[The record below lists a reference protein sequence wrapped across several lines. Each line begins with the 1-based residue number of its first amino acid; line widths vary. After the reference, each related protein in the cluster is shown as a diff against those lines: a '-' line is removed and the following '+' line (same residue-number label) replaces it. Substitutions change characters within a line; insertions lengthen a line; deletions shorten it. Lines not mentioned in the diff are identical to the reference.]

1 MSDNFRHHGRTENFE
16 LLTGVCRPVESG
28 PFRPLVSTD
37 TEAAPAL
44 SQAGEQSKGSCCSW
58 NTTGNLSV
66 EKDLLVALLPP
77 DSSPSVN
84 YSETSRPL
92 HLPPLS
98 SFQRRKHSLC
108 RPVSAL
114 EFTPLPPKLFSVLVA
129 SPIRRGWRFFVQQA
143 HIYKWP
149 QLCSAELNRLPRQGL
164 SCVKF

>member
-1 MSDNFRHHGRTENFE
+1 MAERRTLNSSRR
-16 LLTGVCRPVESG
+16 VCRPVESG

-98 SFQRRKHSLC
+98 SLSREESTASADL
-108 RPVSAL
+108 SAL
-114 EFTPLPPKLFSVLVA
+114 WSLPLYLPNYFLFWWHLPSEEVGGFLCNRPIYINGLNSV
-129 SPIRRGWRFFVQQA
+129 
-143 HIYKWP
+143 
-149 QLCSAELNRLPRQGL
+149 RQ
-164 SCVKF
+164 S